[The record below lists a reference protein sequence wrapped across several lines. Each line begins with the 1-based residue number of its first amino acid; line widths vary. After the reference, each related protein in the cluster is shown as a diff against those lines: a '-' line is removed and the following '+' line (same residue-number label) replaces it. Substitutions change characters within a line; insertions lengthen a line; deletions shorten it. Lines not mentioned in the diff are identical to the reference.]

1 MNLSFL
7 TPLFLIVLVV
17 AYYLTDLEIIKIIPA
32 LISTLFF
39 LLFLFAYLY
48 DKKMILKF
56 TKKFYKKELN
66 HKEIEYISHGDGY
79 WAIVTFINSMIQAV
93 LAFYGDSVFW
103 ALYISVG
110 WYLYFLLALILQ
122 VAYGKVYAIKRQDNK
137 REG

>member
-56 TKKFYKKELN
+56 TKKFYNKELN

-79 WAIVTFINSMIQAV
+79 WAVVTFINSMIQAV
-93 LAFYGDSVFW
+93 LAFYGDSIFW
-103 ALYISVG
+103 ALYSTVG
-110 WYLYFLLALILQ
+110 WYLYFFLALILQ
-122 VAYGKVYAIKRQDNK
+122 VAYGKVYVMR
-137 REG
+137 REQERDDV

>member
-66 HKEIEYISHGDGY
+66 HKEIEYIGYGDGY

-103 ALYISVG
+103 ALYSTVG
-110 WYLYFLLALILQ
+110 WYLYFFLALILQ
-122 VAYGKVYAIKRQDNK
+122 VAYGKVYVMR
-137 REG
+137 REQERDDV